1 MKRKIKIGTRGS
13 QLALWQANHIKS
25 ILEEKYPDYSFDLV
39 KIKTQGDKILDVA
52 LSKVGGKGLFVKEL
66 EDALLEGKVDFAVH
80 SMKDVPVILPDGLHL
95 TAITKREDPRDCFI
109 SKNYKNLSDLPKGA
123 KVGTSSLRRQ
133 CQILNL
139 RSDLKVEV
147 LRGNVETRIRKMTEG
162 IFDAVILA
170 YAGVKRLNLIEY
182 VKDVISEDF
191 SLPAIGQGALGIECR
206 VNDDEVNNLL
216 SILDDEDSSVCVRAE
231 RAFLRVLEGGCQ
243 VPIGAYGKIIDNK
256 LVLKGLVG
264 TLDGKTIIKETV
276 SGEKTDAEALGEALA
291 ETILNRGGRKILEDV
306 YGREIGS

>member
-25 ILEEKYPDYSFDLV
+25 IMEKNYQDYVFELV

-80 SMKDVPVILPDGLHL
+80 SMKDVPVILPEGLHL
-95 TAITKREDPRDCFI
+95 SAITKREDPRDCFV
-109 SKNYKNLSDLPKGA
+109 SKDYKNLAELPKGS
-123 KVGTSSLRRQ
+123 KIGTSSLRRQ
-133 CQILNL
+133 CQLLNVRPDL
-139 RSDLKVEV
+139 RVEV
-147 LRGNVETRIRKMTEG
+147 LRGNVETRIRKMVEG
-162 IFDAVILA
+162 IYDAVILA
-170 YAGVKRLNLIEY
+170 YAGVKRLNLLDY
-182 VKDVISEDF
+182 VKDIISDEI

-206 VNDDEVNNLL
+206 VDDGEVNELL
-216 SILDDEDSSVCVRAE
+216 SILNDNESSFCVRAE

-243 VPIGAYGKIIDNK
+243 VPIGAYAKILDGK

-264 TLDGKTIIKETV
+264 SLDGKRMIKETV
-276 SGEKTDAEALGEALA
+276 SGDMIDAEALGETLA
-291 ETILNRGGRKILEDV
+291 QIILDRGGREILKEV
-306 YGREIGS
+306 YGREI